1 MEMYQKSNKI
11 TASDKFLK
19 ATFLKL
25 LPSWVTP
32 NHVTIFRFMTIP
44 FVLFLLVTENYVT
57 GLILF
62 AFSAFSDAVDG
73 ALARTKDQITDWG
86 KLFDPLA
93 DKMLIGTTAAFL
105 IVKYI
110 GVYIAFAIILIEL
123 VLITIGYYK
132 KRFRHI
138 VVQAHPTGKLK
149 MILQSV
155 GIGALFLFAIF
166 PGLPI
171 FVIIA
176 QYALYA
182 AIFFAIVSLVVYKS
196 V

>member
-1 MEMYQKSNKI
+1 MEPYQKSNKI
-11 TASDKFLK
+11 TISDKIIK

-32 NHVTIFRFMTIP
+32 NHVTIFRFLTAP
-44 FVLFLLVTENYVT
+44 FVLFFLVSENYIA

-62 AFSAFSDAVDG
+62 TVSAFSDALDG

-93 DKMLIGTTAAFL
+93 DKILIGTTAAFL

-110 GVYIAFAIILIEL
+110 GVYIAFAIILIEII
-123 VLITIGYYK
+123 LITIGYYK
-132 KRFRHI
+132 KRFQHI
-138 VVQAHPTGKLK
+138 TVQAHPTGKLK

-155 GIGALFLFAIF
+155 GIASLFLFAIF

-171 FVIIA
+171 FIIIA

-182 AIFFAIVSLVVYKS
+182 AIFFAVVSLVVYKS